1 MQNRN
6 CIPFRETLC
15 DFVAYRT
22 GNHHSMLCL
31 NYCMLKIRVAMPQYN
46 GTLVHSGHKDFAER
60 WPSHW
65 QVTRVESFELSKSSE
80 FPRMLMFWGD
90 VLRVHG
96 KNGKMFPPPL
106 WVYRSQ
112 ECLSLMVD
120 VLKVLCTSIS
130 LMSWLRYTAH
140 GAAACRSD
148 CHSLSKWSSLL
159 TRHDLLQ
166 KRSWSG
172 IKRGHPRR
180 GPPPSQHP
188 VLYHRNSCWSLQ
200 RVSSGGNG
208 GNPGVCDVA
217 FWNCV
222 FEKHD
227 YPQVCDV
234 HSRARHRL
242 GDCPVAFAPAQAIT
256 TDNWEVFP
264 TRRSWDMWLHLSL
277 TFWSSFT
284 GSISSS
290 KSGDLQLFSKWPK
303 CSISL
308 TCWPAVI

>member
-1 MQNRN
+1 MHPYTLDVSMQNRN

-31 NYCMLKIRVAMPQYN
+31 NYCMLKSSVAMPQYK

-159 TRHDLLQ
+159 TRHDLPPETKLKRHQ
-166 KRSWSG
+166 KR
-172 IKRGHPRR
+172 
-180 GPPPSQHP
+180 PST
-188 VLYHRNSCWSLQ
+188 Q
-200 RVSSGGNG
+200 R
-208 GNPGVCDVA
+208 A
-217 FWNCV
+217 
-222 FEKHD
+222 
-227 YPQVCDV
+227 
-234 HSRARHRL
+234 
-242 GDCPVAFAPAQAIT
+242 
-256 TDNWEVFP
+256 
-264 TRRSWDMWLHLSL
+264 
-277 TFWSSFT
+277 
-284 GSISSS
+284 SS
-290 KSGDLQLFSKWPK
+290 KSTSRPLSQKFLLEPSK
-303 CSISL
+303 S
-308 TCWPAVI
+308 VIGW

>member
-1 MQNRN
+1 
-6 CIPFRETLC
+6 
-15 DFVAYRT
+15 
-22 GNHHSMLCL
+22 
-31 NYCMLKIRVAMPQYN
+31 
-46 GTLVHSGHKDFAER
+46 
-60 WPSHW
+60 
-65 QVTRVESFELSKSSE
+65 
-80 FPRMLMFWGD
+80 MLMFWGD

-242 GDCPVAFAPAQAIT
+242 GDCQLPLHQRRPLQRTIGKFFQRGGVETFGCIWVLHFGLALLV
-256 TDNWEVFP
+256 VF
-264 TRRSWDMWLHLSL
+264 LHLKVA
-277 TFWSSFT
+277 T
-284 GSISSS
+284 
-290 KSGDLQLFSKWPK
+290 
-303 CSISL
+303 CSCSQNDPNVPFL
-308 TCWPAVI
+308 